1 MKIKTNIM
9 QKKFYSIGLLVL
21 GLIFS
26 AQINAQDVRLERL
39 GGYSSGVFDEGAAEI
54 VSYDKGGEK
63 LYFINAEA
71 GTVGV
76 LDISDASNP
85 VLEATINVASDVP
98 NTGGLN
104 AVAAGPNFFAVAV
117 EHDDKQANG
126 YIAFYQLDGTFI
138 TSVDAGALPD
148 NIQVSP
154 DGKYVVSANEGEPND
169 DYDNDPEGSV
179 TIVAIPTD
187 VTTLSNSDATTLG
200 FTQFNGQTFTDG
212 TRIFGPNATVSQD
225 LEPEYVAF
233 SSNSEKAY
241 IVCQENNTVITVDV
255 VNKSVEGITGL
266 GFKDHS
272 IAGNG
277 FDASDKSNAINI
289 TTQPTKGM
297 YQPDAIVSYTID
309 GVDYLFTANEGD
321 SRDYDGYSEE
331 VRVDDLTL
339 DSSVFTDAQT
349 LQLKENLGR
358 LKTTTANGDADNDG
372 DFEEIYSYGARS
384 FSIWKASDISQVY
397 DSGDDLGQQLL
408 IADSDNF
415 NSTNDEND
423 TWKKRSDDK
432 GCEPE
437 AIDVG
442 TINDKHYAFIG
453 LERMGGVMVYDVTDV
468 TDVSFVTYENNRNF
482 DVAADS
488 VKNGEFA
495 AGDLAPECVIFIPA
509 ADHSSGK
516 NLLVVSNEVSGSI
529 SIYDVVS
536 NLTTGVENKQIE
548 ELRVFP
554 NPVSGYE
561 IQTSLVDDYIVLNTL
576 GRQVASFRNTQFI
589 STAQLAKGMYFLVAV
604 KANKQA
610 SFIVVK

>member
-1 MKIKTNIM
+1 MK
-9 QKKFYSIGLLVL
+9 KKFYSIGLLAL
-21 GLIFS
+21 ALIFS
-26 AQINAQDVRLERL
+26 ARINAQDVRLERL

-63 LYFINAEA
+63 LYFVNADS
-71 GTVGV
+71 GTVSI

-85 VLEATINVASDVP
+85 VLESTIDVASDVP

-117 EHDDKQANG
+117 EHDDRQANG
-126 YIAFYQLDGTFI
+126 YIAFYELDGTFI

-187 VTTLSNSDATTLG
+187 VTTLSNSDAITIG

-233 SSNSEKAY
+233 SANSEKAY

-297 YQPDAIVSYTID
+297 YQPDAIISYTID

-331 VRVDDLTL
+331 VRVGDLTL
-339 DSSVFTDAQT
+339 DTTVFVDAQT
-349 LQLKENLGR
+349 LQLQENLGR
-358 LKTTTANGDADNDG
+358 LKTTTTNGDAGNDG
-372 DFEEIYSYGARS
+372 NFEEIYSYGARS

-397 DSGDDLGQQLL
+397 DSGDDLEQQLL
-408 IADSDNF
+408 IADPNNF

-423 TWKKRSDDK
+423 TWKNRSDDK

-442 TINDKHYAFIG
+442 TINGKHYAFIG

-468 TDVSFVTYENNRNF
+468 TDVSFVTYENNRDF

-488 VKNGEFA
+488 VRNGEFA
-495 AGDLAPECVIFIPA
+495 VGDLAPECIIFIPA

-529 SIYDVVS
+529 SIYDVVP
-536 NLTTGVENKQIE
+536 NLTIGIENKQIE
-548 ELRVFP
+548 DLKVFP
-554 NPVSGYE
+554 NPVSGDG
-561 IQTSLVDDYIVLNTL
+561 IQTSLVDDYIVLNIL
-576 GRQVASFRNTQFI
+576 GHQVASFRNTQFI
-589 STAQLAKGMYFLVAV
+589 STAQLAKGRYFLVAV
-604 KANKQA
+604 KSNKQA
-610 SFIVVK
+610 SFIVVR

>member
-1 MKIKTNIM
+1 MK
-9 QKKFYSIGLLVL
+9 KKLYSIGLFAL
-21 GLIFS
+21 GLITS
-26 AQINAQDVRLERL
+26 ATINAQELQLERL

-54 VSYDKGGEK
+54 VSYDKNGEK
-63 LYFINAEA
+63 LYFVNANA

-76 LDISDASNP
+76 LDVSDESNP
-85 VLEATINVASDVP
+85 TLESTINVALDIT

-104 AVAAGPNFFAVAV
+104 AVAVGPDFFAVAV
-117 EHDDKQANG
+117 EHNDKQANG
-126 YIAFYQLDGTFI
+126 YIAFYKLDGTFI
-138 TSVDAGALPD
+138 ASVDAGALPD

-187 VTTLSNSDATTLG
+187 VTTISNTDATTLV

-212 TRIFGPNATVSQD
+212 TRIFGPNATVAQD

-241 IVCQENNTVITVDV
+241 VVCQENNTVITVNV
-255 VNKSVEGITGL
+255 VSKSVEGITGL

-277 FDASDKSNAINI
+277 FDASDKADAINI
-289 TTQPTKGM
+289 TTRPTKGM
-297 YQPDAIVSYTID
+297 YQPDATVSYTID

-321 SRDYDGYSEE
+321 ARDYDGYSEE
-331 VRVDDLTL
+331 VRVKDLTL
-339 DSSVFTDAQT
+339 DATLFTDATT
-349 LQLKENLGR
+349 LQLDENLGR
-358 LKTTTANGDADNDG
+358 LKTTTANGDVGNDG

-397 DSGDDLGQQLL
+397 DSGDDFEQQLL
-408 IADSDNF
+408 VADSDNF

-423 TWKKRSDDK
+423 TWKNRSDDK

-442 TINDKHYAFIG
+442 TINNKHYAFIG

-468 TDVSFVTYENNRNF
+468 ANVSFVTYKNNRTF
-482 DVAADS
+482 DVAADLK
-488 VKNGEFA
+488 VDDEFA

-509 ADHSSGK
+509 EDHSSGK

-536 NLTTGVENKQIE
+536 ASPTGVESKKIE
-548 ELRVFP
+548 DLKLRVFP
-554 NPVSGYE
+554 NPVSGE
-561 IQTSLVDDYIVLNTL
+561 GIQTNLVDDYIVLNTL
-576 GRQVASFRNTQFI
+576 GQQVASFKDTQFV
-589 STAQLAKGMYFLVAV
+589 STAQLAKGTYFLVAV
-604 KANKQA
+604 KSNKQA
-610 SFIVVK
+610 SFIVVQ